1 MEQLIT
7 ITLFGKSYNF
17 KVESD
22 ILKAQEVADFLVQ
35 EVTKVETQQSNKS
48 SEVAKLA
55 ILISAS
61 LNIANEHI
69 ELKKNYANLLRN
81 ISERSASLI
90 RVLDA
95 HVH

>member
-7 ITLFGKSYNF
+7 ITLFGKPYNF

-22 ILKAQEVADFLVQ
+22 ILKAQEVADFLVE
-35 EVTKVETQQSNKS
+35 EVSRVESQQTHKS
-48 SEVAKLA
+48 SEVAKVA
-55 ILISAS
+55 ILISAA

-69 ELKKNYANLLRN
+69 ELRKNHTDLLKN
-81 ISERSASLI
+81 ISEKSTSLI

-95 HVH
+95 HMQ

>member
-7 ITLFGKSYNF
+7 ITLFGKPYTF

-48 SEVAKLA
+48 SEIAKLA
-55 ILISAS
+55 ILISAA

-69 ELKKNYANLLRN
+69 ELKKNHADLLRN

-95 HVH
+95 HVQ

>member
-1 MEQLIT
+1 MEQFIT
-7 ITLFGKSYNF
+7 ITLFGKPYTF

-35 EVTKVETQQSNKS
+35 EVTKVESQQANKS
-48 SEVAKLA
+48 SEIAKLV
-55 ILISAS
+55 ILISAA

-69 ELKKNYANLLRN
+69 ELKKNHTDLLKN

-95 HVH
+95 HMQ

>member
-22 ILKAQEVADFLVQ
+22 ISKAQEVADFLVQ
-35 EVTKVETQQSNKS
+35 EVTKVETQQSNKP

-55 ILISAS
+55 ILISAA
-61 LNIANEHI
+61 LNIANDHI
-69 ELKKNYANLLRN
+69 ELKRKYANLLRN
-81 ISERSASLI
+81 ISERSASLN

>member
-1 MEQLIT
+1 MEKLVT
-7 ITLFGKSYNF
+7 ITLFGKPYTF

-35 EVTKVETQQSNKS
+35 EVTKVESQQSNKT
-48 SEVAKLA
+48 SEIAKLA
-55 ILISAS
+55 ILISAA

-69 ELKKNYANLLRN
+69 ELKKNYTDLLRN

-95 HVH
+95 HVQ